1 MPIALCPAVS
11 RCGLGGV
18 LVPAVSGG
26 GMGCVRVCQT
36 VARPS
41 QPINAP
47 KTAKKRLKKS
57 FLIELSGLFFAVRL
71 MSSTP
76 RRHSGSAVLQNG

>member
-26 GMGCVRVCQT
+26 GMGCVRICQA

-47 KTAKKRLKKS
+47 KTAKKGLKKS
-57 FLIELSGLFFAVRL
+57 LDIIASECARPIANQWQCLQELFSP
-71 MSSTP
+71 S
-76 RRHSGSAVLQNG
+76 

>member
-26 GMGCVRVCQT
+26 GMGCVRICQA

-47 KTAKKRLKKS
+47 KTAKKGLKKS
-57 FLIELSGLFFAVRL
+57 LDIDALGRIECARCAEEFRGFF
-71 MSSTP
+71 
-76 RRHSGSAVLQNG
+76 

>member
-26 GMGCVRVCQT
+26 GMGCVRICQA

-47 KTAKKRLKKS
+47 KTAKKGLKKS
-57 FLIELSGLFFAVRL
+57 FPIDALECSAADIVRL
-71 MSSTP
+71 EAHFSDFGP
-76 RRHSGSAVLQNG
+76 Q